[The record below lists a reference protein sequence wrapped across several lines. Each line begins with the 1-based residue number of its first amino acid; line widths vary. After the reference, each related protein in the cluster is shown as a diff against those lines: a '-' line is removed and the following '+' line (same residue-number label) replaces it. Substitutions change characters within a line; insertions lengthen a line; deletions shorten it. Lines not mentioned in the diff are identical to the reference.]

1 MKSAPHFRSQAVSL
15 ARNSCALLR
24 AAVVAFAII
33 IAISVAS
40 SPLSAQDQANS
51 DNRAGLN
58 GVLHAIAAGSK
69 VSPRV
74 SLRLQ
79 VGFFAGQPER
89 PVFRK
94 FEKIVCGSPDL
105 PLRARVLPHLSGLQ
119 FQLARD
125 SARMPL

>member
-24 AAVVAFAII
+24 AAVFALAII

-40 SPLSAQDQANS
+40 GPVSARDQANS

-79 VGFFAGQPER
+79 VGFRGAARALHHTRGRGR
-89 PVFRK
+89 PKCADSVDYCRK
-94 FEKIVCGSPDL
+94 T
-105 PLRARVLPHLSGLQ
+105 ARHN
-119 FQLARD
+119 F
-125 SARMPL
+125 